1 MSHSQDHAW
10 GETESPSKGNREPL
24 LGSKEEKGTAQSLS
38 QRSSWFVWRMSPVG
52 REAGLG
58 AKKVM
63 SQENRAACHREDQ
76 QDHGGELGK
85 EGGGTVHDKASNP
98 WFPRWENGRNSSHLS
113 GGVAEIRNGRGAP
126 AQNMC
131 PRTECH
137 CVPIT
142 SLPPRA
148 QAADAA
154 FRGATSDPLSPI
166 KWKFVAGSV
175 SETGRVWAA
184 PSEKSRAAP
193 KAKQ

>member
-1 MSHSQDHAW
+1 MSHSQDHSW

-113 GGVAEIRNGRGAP
+113 EGLRRSEMHVGP
-126 AQNMC
+126 Q
-131 PRTECH
+131 PRTCAQELS
-137 CVPIT
+137 VTVSP
-142 SLPPRA
+142 SPPC
-148 QAADAA
+148 
-154 FRGATSDPLSPI
+154 PL
-166 KWKFVAGSV
+166 
-175 SETGRVWAA
+175 EHRQQTL
-184 PSEKSRAAP
+184 PSEVP
-193 KAKQ
+193 LLTPCPQ